1 MNVPKLRFKEF
12 TDEWNTVDL
21 SKTFNYFSTNSL
33 SREKLAN
40 NGIIKNIHYGDI
52 HKKYGCVVDID
63 KEVSSYIKD
72 LNYNNIYEKCRNN
85 DLIFADASEDYDGIG
100 KAIEIINVNESIVS
114 GLHTI
119 LARDKSKAFSPMFK
133 GYYFNS
139 PIIHNQIRVQANGF
153 KVFGISKETI
163 NSLNAKIPNKE
174 EQTKIANFLSLL
186 DKKIELQTKKIE
198 DLKLY
203 KKGLLEKQFN
213 ENYQEISLKNI
224 LKERKEYSEKG
235 LEYPHVT
242 LSKDGIYD
250 KGERYNRD
258 FLVKSNSKEYKITKL
273 NDLCYNPANLKFG
286 VICLN
291 EYGSA
296 IFSPIYIT
304 FEINKIANPLYIKY
318 YTSRN
323 NFINAV
329 RKYEQGTVYER
340 MSVSPEDFLKFS
352 IKLPKLATQNKIVK
366 RITNFDKKIDLEEKK
381 LIKLQ
386 ELKKGL
392 MQSMFV

>member
-12 TDEWNTVDL
+12 TDEW
-21 SKTFNYFSTNSL
+21 KII
-33 SREKLAN
+33 KLDELYEFK
-40 NGIIKNIHYGDI
+40 NGINADRTAYGKGVPLISVTDIINNNFITYNKIRGKIDINNNILINNSVEYGDI
-52 HKKYGCVVDID
+52 LFQR
-63 KEVSSYIKD
+63 SSETFVEIGTS
-72 LNYNNIYEKCRNN
+72 NIYLDNKMVTFGGFVIRGKKKNN
-85 DLIFADASEDYDGIG
+85 EMPLFINYELKSPNSRKKIIIKGAGAQHYNIGQEDLKQVSIFIP
-100 KAIEIINVNESIVS
+100 
-114 GLHTI
+114 
-119 LARDKSKAFSPMFK
+119 SKAE
-133 GYYFNS
+133 
-139 PIIHNQIRVQANGF
+139 QI
-153 KVFGISKETI
+153 
-163 NSLNAKIPNKE
+163 
-174 EQTKIANFLSLL
+174 KIANFLSLL
-186 DKKIELQTKKIE
+186 DKKIELQTEKIE

-213 ENYQEISLKNI
+213 ENYQEVSLKNI
-224 LKERKEYSEKG
+224 LNERKEYSEKG

>member
-12 TDEWNTVDL
+12 TDEWSNKKLNEIVKFSKGNIL
-21 SKTFNYFSTNSL
+21 SKADL
-33 SREKLAN
+33 N
-40 NGIIKNIHYGDI
+40 NEGKYPCILYGQLYTKYHEVIKEIVGRTDRNNKNIIKSKYGDI
-52 HKKYGCVVDID
+52 LIPSSGESPIDISTASCVLFDNVLIGGDINILSPINSDGRFMSYMISNNKK
-63 KEVSSYIKD
+63 
-72 LNYNNIYEKCRNN
+72 
-85 DLIFADASEDYDGIG
+85 F
-100 KAIEIINVNESIVS
+100 EIAKVAQGHSIVHLYNENLKS
-114 GLHTI
+114 I
-119 LARDKSKAFSPMFK
+119 KLAIPSKA
-133 GYYFNS
+133 
-139 PIIHNQIRVQANGF
+139 
-153 KVFGISKETI
+153 
-163 NSLNAKIPNKE
+163 

-323 NFINAV
+323 NFINAA